1 MAAEPSAAPAAAPAS
16 RPGLRGRVDLV
27 RALSSTDSGRA
38 AGLAFALMVAS
49 GIALVFTVA
58 ISRLLSTT
66 GYGSLVVLLN
76 VFAVLMV
83 PGSALQAT
91 VAREVSAAAAT
102 GERNPGAGVRRWLAR
117 LIAFTLAAT
126 VAALLLREPTAHLLN
141 VEDAWAAAWV
151 VPSGCL
157 WLVLC
162 VQRGALQGLRRYR
175 TVGWSIVGEAAA
187 RLVVGFALVTAGL
200 GVAGAF
206 LGTTLSIGGV
216 ALAMAF
222 ALHRAL
228 SEEDRRHAHAT
239 RREPPFRYLLRQAWA
254 PVAAFA
260 LIAALQSIDVVWV
273 KHTASGDAAG
283 AYAAASVAAKAL
295 VWVAIGL
302 GLYLLP
308 EAVRRTQ
315 AGRDA
320 RPILARTLALV
331 ALVAIPMVTVYALAA
346 TPLLVTVFGDASFAA
361 ADTALPVLAVA
372 MSLLACAYLSV
383 QYLLALGRVRFIA
396 VLAVGVV
403 AELALLQAAG
413 ANLYDVA
420 LALAALQVTLAAAF
434 LAMIMRG
441 AAPAT
446 RLAAPAGERSVAP
459 VRAGAR

>member
-1 MAAEPSAAPAAAPAS
+1 MAVDPSVASAAAPAPV
-16 RPGLRGRVDLV
+16 PGLRGRVNAM
-27 RALSSTDSGRA
+27 RALAETDTGRA
-38 AGLAFALMVAS
+38 AGLAFALMVNS
-49 GIALVFTVA
+49 GIALIFTVA

-117 LIAFTLAAT
+117 LLAFTAGASALAI
-126 VAALLLREPTAHLLN
+126 VLREPTARVFN

-157 WLVLC
+157 WLLLC

-175 TVGWSIVGEAAA
+175 TVGWSLVGEAAA
-187 RLVVGFALVTAGL
+187 RLVGGFALVSAGF

-206 LGTTLSIGGV
+206 LGTTVSV
-216 ALAMAF
+216 AGMVLLLGLP
-222 ALHRAL
+222 LHRAL
-228 SEEDRRHAHAT
+228 AEEDRRHAHAT
-239 RREPPFRYLLRQAWA
+239 RPEPPFRYLLRQAWA

-260 LIAALQSIDVVWV
+260 LIAALQSLDVVWV
-273 KHTASGDAAG
+273 KHTASGEAAG
-283 AYAAASVAAKAL
+283 AYGAASVAAKAM

-320 RPILARTLALV
+320 RPILARTLGLV
-331 ALVAIPMVTVYALAA
+331 ILIAIPMVVVYTQAA
-346 TPLLVTVFGDASFAA
+346 TPILVTVFGNTSYTAA
-361 ADTALPVLAVA
+361 ASALPVLAFA

-383 QYLLALGRVRFIA
+383 QYLLALGRVRFVA

-403 AELALLQAAG
+403 AELVLLRAAG
-413 ANLYDVA
+413 ANLHDVAVA
-420 LALAALQVTLAAAF
+420 LAVLQVALAGAF
-434 LAMIMRG
+434 LTMIMRG
-441 AAPAT
+441 AAPRS
-446 RLAAPAGERSVAP
+446 RLAATGEAVA
-459 VRAGAR
+459 